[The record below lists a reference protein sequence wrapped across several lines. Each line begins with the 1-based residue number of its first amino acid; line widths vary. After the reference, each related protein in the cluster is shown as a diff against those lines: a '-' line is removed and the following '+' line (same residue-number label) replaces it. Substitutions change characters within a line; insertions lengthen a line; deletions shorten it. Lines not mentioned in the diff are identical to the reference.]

1 MTNTVYSEQRNEM
14 NGSNYSQMSSMSKG
28 AEERRKELEALRSQ
42 NLQMVKPI
50 LIPIYN
56 IL

>member
-50 LIPIYN
+50 LIPIYSV
-56 IL
+56 L